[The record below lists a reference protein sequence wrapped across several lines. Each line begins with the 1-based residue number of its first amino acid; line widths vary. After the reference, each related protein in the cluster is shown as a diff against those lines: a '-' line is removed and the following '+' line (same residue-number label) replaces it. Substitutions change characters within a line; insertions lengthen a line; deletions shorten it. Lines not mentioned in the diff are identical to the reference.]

1 MTYKAAGTHS
11 GLPSGDVARSKP
23 GGGNAVL
30 AAARVDGWGRGAAEG
45 RGCGPREAP
54 RAPGLRGGA
63 GPAQGAQG
71 SRRARRRASGP
82 QPAELPSAQRGP
94 RPPGPSAAR
103 RTGEHICG
111 VAGFQAGHP
120 SSACTLTRRS
130 SPTRRP
136 RPFQERAL
144 AAAQA
149 SAQGDSPDS
158 SVNFASS
165 LALFSCFLLIQ
176 KKQRPAVPSTPTL
189 ALAGPSLWFGRRSSW
204 ACLGGGGREG
214 DAQGPHGAQ
223 PATAHPQPTPASVSP
238 PGTLV

>member
-1 MTYKAAGTHS
+1 MLHDQNQGAETRFWQLRGSMAGAGGPQREGAAGRGRRSALRAS
-11 GLPSGDVARSKP
+11 G
-23 GGGNAVL
+23 
-30 AAARVDGWGRGAAEG
+30 EG
-45 RGCGPREAP
+45 P
-54 RAPGLRGGA
+54 
-63 GPAQGAQG
+63 
-71 SRRARRRASGP
+71 ARRRGRRGPGGP

-149 SAQGDSPDS
+149 SARGDSPDS

-189 ALAGPSLWFGRRSSW
+189 ALAGPSLRFGRRSSW

>member
-1 MTYKAAGTHS
+1 MLHDQNQGAETRFWQLRGSMAGAGRPQREGAAGRGRRRALRAS
-11 GLPSGDVARSKP
+11 G
-23 GGGNAVL
+23 
-30 AAARVDGWGRGAAEG
+30 EG
-45 RGCGPREAP
+45 P
-54 RAPGLRGGA
+54 
-63 GPAQGAQG
+63 
-71 SRRARRRASGP
+71 ARRRGRRGPGGP

-189 ALAGPSLWFGRRSSW
+189 ALAGPSLRFGRRSSW